1 MYMQLSAVIVESDLD
16 NRRELADF
24 LTGLGVAV
32 VAQLPDQTQLT
43 GILSRND
50 APQVAIINLDPS
62 PVESLR
68 RLQAMPREFPD
79 VSFFVMST
87 TVEAQLLM
95 EAMHYGVKEFVPLP
109 VTEERLSAALERVS
123 NSSGI
128 GKRGRIIH
136 LIPTIGGCGTTTV
149 ACNLAASLAQEQKT
163 VLMDLDLM
171 RGGVSSYFD
180 VRSRYTIADVMES
193 AETVD
198 HHLLDNALT
207 EYRKSKLAILARP
220 DLPEDSQRV
229 SAKGMGRLLNMLSR
243 MFEHTVIDSQM
254 SIDPVYSTAI
264 RAADINVI
272 VMQLNVPSAKNAE
285 RFVGCLRR
293 MGIESSKIRIVVN
306 RFVRKGW
313 DIAPE
318 EVERSLGLRISWM
331 VPNDYKTAINAINFG
346 EPVVLRTPRSEMS
359 QSLVQLA
366 RMLGQPHGE
375 QSVAA

>member
-366 RMLGQPHGE
+366 RMLDQPHGE